1 MIYCISII
9 YNYTQAFPIAST
21 NSALERLVV
30 NYIAFYVQSRTPML
44 PFHKKNQKFFRINLY
59 ITLETI

>member
-30 NYIAFYVQSRTPML
+30 NYLAFYVQSRTPML
-44 PFHKKNQKFFRINLY
+44 PFHKKKIRNL
-59 ITLETI
+59 LESTSTSP